1 VIKRDLVLGPLLVT
15 LSESGRQR
23 HSGPQVGG
31 RSRARPGDTFY
42 SPQKEEEQEAVL
54 VAAAAAAAEGLF
66 RANTVNEDAEE
77 GENVQRS
84 ERSE

>member
-1 VIKRDLVLGPLLVT
+1 MVT

-54 VAAAAAAAEGLF
+54 VAAAAAAAAAAAEGLF

>member
-1 VIKRDLVLGPLLVT
+1 MVT

>member
-1 VIKRDLVLGPLLVT
+1 MIKRDLVLGPLLVT

>member
-1 VIKRDLVLGPLLVT
+1 LVT

-54 VAAAAAAAEGLF
+54 AAAAAAAAEGLF

-84 ERSE
+84 EHSE

>member
-1 VIKRDLVLGPLLVT
+1 MVT

-54 VAAAAAAAEGLF
+54 VAAAAAAAAEGLF

>member
-1 VIKRDLVLGPLLVT
+1 MVT

-23 HSGPQVGG
+23 HRGPQVGG
-31 RSRARPGDTFY
+31 TLDRRSRARPGDTFY

>member
-1 VIKRDLVLGPLLVT
+1 MCPRHGVIAP
-15 LSESGRQR
+15 
-23 HSGPQVGG
+23 
-31 RSRARPGDTFY
+31 RS
-42 SPQKEEEQEAVL
+42 SPEPKEEEQEAVL
-54 VAAAAAAAEGLF
+54 VAAAAAAAAEGLF